1 VSTPTVAPTPVPA
14 TPTPVV
20 VTPTPVVVTPTPVVV
35 TPTPVVVTAPPA
47 TATPAPTPLPFPGDP
62 TGFVDQ
68 PTPNASVAGSLWI
81 WGWAIDRNASGTT
94 TGVDRVVLYR
104 DGPPGAGTLLGTAT
118 YGVSRAD
125 VASYFG
131 NVRYNDSGWQ
141 LNWTVGDLGAGTH
154 TIYVEMHSTITG
166 ATRLMTQN
174 VVVAGL
180 ATPTPLPTPI
190 PPAGG
195 VAALPLAP
203 AAYAIPAGALSV
215 SSSAGLLSALNS
227 GTPLDIVLAP
237 GVYDNGGPFV
247 NANGHRLYSA
257 TLGGAVFRAALV
269 IGGNG
274 GPGGGLV
281 QGVSFDVSD
290 PAKSFGGG
298 QVNTWGPGGVG
309 ARILDSTF
317 NGHRTIEAGIVMRQP
332 EGAVVQR
339 VVVRDFLSYGVLLDA
354 NVRGMVVAQR
364 PLLEDLDVANVSRA
378 VPGSAN
384 GTAEVCVWLGNTST
398 LRRALIR
405 NCYSTGLWTGTA
417 DRGSLHED
425 LDIDYIGDLGT
436 STGAAVGM
444 EHYTTA
450 TTFQRMNIGSHVF
463 VGVLA
468 EWNYGVGDASSVDNI
483 IQDSTI
489 RSARAGIYFDE
500 GTTRTTVRR
509 VKFIGQSWAAIG
521 DFKGINNVYYDN
533 DYTGIN
539 PGALPV
545 SHNHFR
551 SIHDESIAVAP
562 GQVSHDGTL
571 ALFRQWKVSMLD
583 RGSGDVSP
591 LGADAHLGDHGSVFD
606 LRR

>member
-1 VSTPTVAPTPVPA
+1 MSTMLGLVVQPLISLIAMTLVAGM
-14 TPTPVV
+14 VV
-20 VTPTPVVVTPTPVVV
+20 
-35 TPTPVVVTAPPA
+35 A
-47 TATPAPTPLPFPGDP
+47 
-62 TGFVDQ
+62 DQ
-68 PTPNASVAGSLWI
+68 PSA
-81 WGWAIDRNASGTT
+81 DRERSA
-94 TGVDRVVLYR
+94 
-104 DGPPGAGTLLGTAT
+104 ATLP
-118 YGVSRAD
+118 
-125 VASYFG
+125 
-131 NVRYNDSGWQ
+131 Q
-141 LNWTVGDLGAGTH
+141 
-154 TIYVEMHSTITG
+154 
-166 ATRLMTQN
+166 
-174 VVVAGL
+174 
-180 ATPTPLPTPI
+180 
-190 PPAGG
+190 
-195 VAALPLAP
+195 AP
-203 AAYAIPAGALSV
+203 AAYAIPDGALSV
-215 SSSAGLLSALNS
+215 SNTPDLLAALAA
-227 GTPLDIVLAP
+227 GTPQDIVLAP

-247 NANGHRLYSA
+247 NANGHRLYSSR
-257 TLGGAVFRAALV
+257 LGGAVFHAGLV
-269 IGGNG
+269 IGGES

-290 PAKSFGGG
+290 PARISDRALIS
-298 QVNTWGPGGVG
+298 TWGPGGVG

-317 NGHRTIEAGIVMRQP
+317 YGHRAIEAGIVMRQP

-339 VVVRDFLSYGVLLDA
+339 VLVRDFLSYGVLLDA

-384 GTAEVCVWLGNTST
+384 GTAEVCVWIGNTST

-405 NCYSTGLWTGTA
+405 NCYSTGLWSGTA
-417 DRGSLHED
+417 DSGSLHED

-444 EHYTTA
+444 EHYTTG
-450 TTFQRMNIGSHVF
+450 TTFQRLNIGSHVF

-539 PGALPV
+539 PGAVPV
-545 SHNHFR
+545 SLNH
-551 SIHDESIAVAP
+551 V
-562 GQVSHDGTL
+562 
-571 ALFRQWKVSMLD
+571 
-583 RGSGDVSP
+583 
-591 LGADAHLGDHGSVFD
+591 
-606 LRR
+606 